1 MRFTTRNRLKL
12 PFLTLCLLTSLLL
25 ASLKSN
31 GQGPQSTS
39 PSGADERER
48 VLVLGKKLF
57 VERCARCHDEHGDK
71 RLKSGPPLS
80 ERNLSEQDIARL
92 ASGRLKDA
100 PDAEKRAVALYVSS
114 LMKRK

>member
-1 MRFTTRNRLKL
+1 MRCTTRNRLKL
-12 PFLTLCLLTSLLL
+12 ASLALCLLTSLLF
-25 ASLKSN
+25 ASLKSHS
-31 GQGPQSTS
+31 QVPQSTS
-39 PSGADERER
+39 PSGADERDR
-48 VLVLGKKLF
+48 VLVLGKKIF

-71 RLKSGPPLS
+71 PLKSGPPLS

-100 PDAEKRAVALYVSS
+100 PDEEKRAVALYVSS